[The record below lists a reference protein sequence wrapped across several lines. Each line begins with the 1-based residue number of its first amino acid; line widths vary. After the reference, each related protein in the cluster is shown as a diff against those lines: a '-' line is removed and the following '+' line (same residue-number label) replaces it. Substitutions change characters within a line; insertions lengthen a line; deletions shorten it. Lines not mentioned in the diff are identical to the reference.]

1 MIGND
6 GKRGIMLVN
15 MNDVLL
21 PAKAEGYGVG
31 FFNAVNVEM
40 ARAIIEAAEEL
51 GAPVMV
57 GTAEI
62 LLPAMEL
69 ERVAEYL
76 IPMAEKA
83 SVPVCVHYDHG
94 LTFERC
100 MEALKLGFTSIMYDC
115 STAPYEENVEKVAR
129 MVEICHA
136 MGATVEG
143 ELGHVGD
150 NAGAGKLEKPD
161 DYFTQPDAA
170 ENFVSRTGIDSLA
183 VAVGNAHGDYAF
195 PPKLD
200 FERIRVISERT
211 GIPLVLHGGSGL
223 SDDDFHKAVKL
234 GVSKINIFTDI
245 DKAGRAGV
253 EKGLREGAKTMMQLI
268 PYEIEA
274 MKEVVSEKIRL
285 FGSNGRINTSV

>member
-1 MIGND
+1 
-6 GKRGIMLVN
+6 MLVN

-21 PAKAEGYGVG
+21 PAKEGKYGVG

-40 ARAIIEAAEEL
+40 ARAIIETAEEMN
-51 GAPVMV
+51 APVMV

-62 LLPAMEL
+62 LLPAMEMEL
-69 ERVAEYL
+69 VADYL
-76 IPMAEKA
+76 IPMAKRA
-83 SVPVCVHYDHG
+83 KVPVCVHYDHG

-100 MEALKLGFTSIMYDC
+100 MEALKLGFTSVMYDC
-115 STAPYEENVEKVAR
+115 STASYEENVEKVAE
-129 MVEICHA
+129 MVKICHG

-150 NAGAGKLEKPD
+150 NAGEGKLANPS
-161 DYFTQPDAA
+161 DYFTDPEVAL
-170 ENFVSRTGIDSLA
+170 NFVTKTGVDSLA

-200 FERIRVISERT
+200 FDRIDTISKRT
-211 GIPLVLHGGSGL
+211 DLPLVLHGGSGL
-223 SDDDFHKAVKL
+223 SDDDFREAVRL

-245 DKAGRAGV
+245 DKAGKAGV
-253 EKGLREGAKTMMQLI
+253 EKGIREGAKTMMGLI

-274 MKEVVSEKIRL
+274 MKAVVCEKIRL
-285 FGSNGRINTSV
+285 FGSDGKA

>member
-1 MIGND
+1 
-6 GKRGIMLVN
+6 MLVN